1 MGHIYIR
8 GKMDFDV
15 TLYHAWVIQKLKGG
29 ETGESFWAFIGYLAE
44 SVKFWKTLGFMSW
57 QKKFSWK
64 VVVQSAANMNVLTC
78 LALEVVNWFMA
89 LAILTG
95 LVDGVVVLD
104 HRAH

>member
-1 MGHIYIR
+1 M
-8 GKMDFDV
+8 
-15 TLYHAWVIQKLKGG
+15 
-29 ETGESFWAFIGYLAE
+29 
-44 SVKFWKTLGFMSW
+44 
-57 QKKFSWK
+57 
-64 VVVQSAANMNVLTC
+64 QSAANMNVLTC